1 MTTYRS
7 IPDYVMRNIA
17 GDNLLIKTRNNN
29 SGSTNVFVFNESGA
43 FLWENLSEKKS
54 KAQLVTLL
62 TEEYGIEQAQAELDV
77 DKFLDK
83 CISEGFV
90 SEQREGL

>member
-1 MTTYRS
+1 MTTYR
-7 IPDYVMRNIA
+7 IMPDYVMRNIA
-17 GDNLLIKTRNNN
+17 GDNLLIKTRNSN

-43 FLWENLSEKKS
+43 FLWENLSEKKN

-62 TEEYGIEQAQAELDV
+62 AEKYGIEQAQAELDV

-83 CISEGFV
+83 CILEGFV